1 MAGKVRTRE
10 KCPKCGRAFTIIEEL
25 DIHCPTCDTRPK
37 TFFIFLYWDGDK
49 HRIARDP
56 DKNIL
61 DSYRRAHRLL
71 EKIRS
76 EIDAGTFNIANYLP
90 KETEQFRGHVLFPKW
105 LEYIKSKGNAK
116 SYLRKIDQY
125 TEDHFIPRLGQL
137 NLRDIKTYHVEDF
150 RQYIS
155 GTYRNQRTGTLLAP
169 KSVKNVMDAL
179 KEFCHWLHRRE
190 VIARVPYFDV
200 VRVPERLIEIM
211 PLTDRERAIS
221 AIQSD
226 RLKNI
231 ISFLALHPVRPSES
245 AALDVRHFN
254 LTSRIVTIEQALDSD
269 RSIKTRKSRK
279 AYEIPLSS
287 LWDASCV
294 SGRFGKE
301 IAFPNKIGAR
311 YSAHTLNEA
320 WKRACER
327 AEVPYVS
334 LYPSTRHTT
343 ATSYAARGAS
353 EEQIEGMLGHSTRG
367 MSKKYVKRSV
377 EMLRHLVDG
386 TQVVQIED
394 LRKAK

>member
-10 KCPKCGRAFTIIEEL
+10 KCPRCGGAFKIVEEM
-25 DIHCPTCDTRPK
+25 DIYCPSCDTRPK
-37 TFFIFLYWDGDK
+37 TFFIWLYWEGVK

-56 DKNIL
+56 DNNIL

-76 EIDAGTFNIANYLP
+76 EIDARTFNVANYLP
-90 KETEQFRGHVLFPKW
+90 RETEQFRGHALFPKW
-105 LEYIKSKGNAK
+105 FEYLQSKGNAK
-116 SYLRKIDQY
+116 SYLNKIEQY
-125 TEDHFIPRLGQL
+125 IEDHFIPQLGAL
-137 NLRDIKTYHVEDF
+137 NMRDIKTYHIEDF

-155 GTYRNQRTGTLLAP
+155 STYRNQRTGNLLAP
-169 KSVKNVMDAL
+169 KSIKNVMDAL
-179 KEFCHWLHRRE
+179 KEFCHWLYRRE
-190 VIARVPYFDV
+190 IIARVPFFDV

-211 PLTDRERAIS
+211 PIEDREKALGS
-221 AIQSD
+221 LQSD
-226 RLKNI
+226 RLRRI
-231 ISFLALHPVRPSES
+231 ISFLALHPVRPSEA

-254 LTSRIVTIEQALDSD
+254 LASRIVTIEQALDSD
-269 RSIKTRKSRK
+269 RSLKTRKSRK
-279 AYEIPLSS
+279 AYEIPLSRS
-287 LWDASCV
+287 WDASCI

-301 IAFPNKIGAR
+301 IAFPNKINAR

-320 WKRACER
+320 WKRACSR
-327 AEVPYVS
+327 AKVPYVS

-386 TQVVQIED
+386 TQVVQIENIQ
-394 LRKAK
+394 KAK